1 MNEQD
6 KDIEILSKLES
17 DSIRM
22 EKDLDE
28 LPKPTEE
35 EIAVSRQIYENIYKK
50 LLSSDITSF
59 KPSLV
64 RENDPAKSY
73 LGYPYKVLEVLKED
87 NIDQARAKTLI
98 HHLPELKLCKPPLP
112 YTAKDLSSQRYL
124 SSFAVQEFVKGS
136 KIRATQ
142 ENRNQKKYSFVKGK
156 RALDRLILVPEIILF
171 QRAKNYCEDEQNKST
186 FDNQV
191 FYPSDITAKGDAR
204 SDTHKGQ
211 ILQSLGVQ
219 AVHKFAE
226 WLKSEQR
233 AIQAYIALSS
243 NIILIALGYS
253 IENDLFADRSN
264 VTKLKKAFDKSS
276 ISVCSVYS
284 SEYGSESVPSIQ
296 SGKSS
301 LLESPVVSGNKMI
314 GVKGKQSPQSQ
325 NLLSFNLAE
334 VKFMIEK
341 KLTKSRLHQLLEEV
355 GSIKSVEAKVKEAFV
370 EKTRQKHL
378 KLIGQQEADLKA
390 QLDKVQQKRK
400 EEETKVLDDDP
411 EVKEFIAPSKKVKK
425 LEEQDNFNRLCKL
438 MEDSQYEKITDRIE
452 GNQLIAHDLEN
463 EINKLRQELERVN
476 ADTNEAARLFSST
489 EFYEYL
495 NTIEKSRQCYKC
507 LQSEGYTFLVYSE
520 DCPHQLC
527 DKCANIQLDQV
538 ENKNYAVS
546 LVGYE
551 YLCLLCGSEASIAQ
565 RKVFGI
571 VMKRI

>member
-1 MNEQD
+1 
-6 KDIEILSKLES
+6 
-17 DSIRM
+17 M

-35 EIAVSRQIYENIYKK
+35 EIAVSRQIYENIYEK

-73 LGYPYKVLEVLKED
+73 LGYPYKVLELLKED

-98 HHLPELKLCKPPLP
+98 HHLPELKLCKPSLP
-112 YTAKDLSSQRYL
+112 STAKDLSSQRYL

-136 KIRATQ
+136 KIRAIQ
-142 ENRNQKKYSFVKGK
+142 ENRNQNKYSFVKGK

-171 QRAKNYCEDEQNKST
+171 ERAKNYCEDEKNKS
-186 FDNQV
+186 FFNNQV
-191 FYPSDITAKGDAR
+191 FHPSDITAEGDAR
-204 SDTHKGQ
+204 SDNLKGQ

-219 AVHKFAE
+219 AVQKFAE

-243 NIILIALGYS
+243 NIILIALGYP

-276 ISVCSVYS
+276 VSVCSVYS
-284 SEYGSESVPSIQ
+284 SESAPSIK

-301 LLESPVVSGNKMI
+301 LRESPVVSGHKMI
-314 GVKGKQSPQSQ
+314 SVEGKQSSQ

-334 VKFMIEK
+334 VKSMLEK
-341 KLTKSRLHQLLEEV
+341 KITKSRLQLLLEEID
-355 GSIKSVEAKVKEAFV
+355 SIKSVEAKAKEAFV

-400 EEETKVLDDDP
+400 EEEVKVLDDDP

-425 LEEQDNFNRLCKL
+425 LGEQDNFSRLCKL
-438 MEDSQYEKITDRIE
+438 MEDSQYEKLTDRIE
-452 GNQLIAHDLEN
+452 GNQLITHDLEN
-463 EINKLRQELERVN
+463 QINKLRQELERVN
-476 ADTNEAARLFSST
+476 ADTKEAALLFSST

-507 LQSEGYTFLVYSE
+507 LRSEGYTLLVYSE

-527 DKCANIQLDQV
+527 DNCANIQLDQV
-538 ENKNYAVS
+538 ENKNYAIN

>member
-1 MNEQD
+1 MNAEQEN
-6 KDIEILSKLES
+6 DIEMLSQLES
-17 DSIRM
+17 DSAKIL
-22 EKDLDE
+22 KDLDE

-35 EIAVSRQIYENIYKK
+35 EIAVSRQIYDNIYEK
-50 LLSSDITSF
+50 LLCSDITSF

-73 LGYPYKVLEVLKED
+73 LGYPYKVLELLKED

-98 HHLPELKLCKPPLP
+98 HHLPELKLCKPSLP
-112 YTAKDLSSQRYL
+112 SVAKDLSSQCYL
-124 SSFAVQEFVKGS
+124 SSFAVQEFVNGS
-136 KIRATQ
+136 KIRASQ
-142 ENRNQKKYSFVKGK
+142 ENRNQKYSFIKGK

-171 QRAKNYCEDEQNKST
+171 ERARNYCEDEQNKST
-186 FDNQV
+186 FNNKV
-191 FYPSDITAKGDAR
+191 FYPSDITAEGDAR
-204 SDTHKGQ
+204 SDTNKGQ

-219 AVHKFAE
+219 VVHKFAE

-233 AIQAYIALSS
+233 AIQAYVALSS
-243 NIILIALGYS
+243 NIILIALGYP
-253 IENDLFADRSN
+253 IEKDLFADRSN
-264 VTKLKKAFDKSS
+264 VIKLKKAFDKSS

-284 SEYGSESVPSIQ
+284 SEHGSELAPSIQ

-301 LLESPVVSGNKMI
+301 LRKSVE
-314 GVKGKQSPQSQ
+314 GKQSPQNQ

-334 VKFMIEK
+334 VKSMLEK
-341 KLTKSRLHQLLEEV
+341 KVTKSRLQQLLEEV
-355 GSIKSVEAKVKEAFV
+355 DSIKTIKAKVKEAFV

-378 KLIGQQEADLKA
+378 KLIDQQEADLKA
-390 QLDKVQQKRK
+390 QLDKVQEKRK
-400 EEETKVLDDDP
+400 EEEIKVLDDDP

-425 LEEQDNFNRLCKL
+425 LGEQDNFNRLCKL
-438 MEDSQYEKITDRIE
+438 MEDSQYEKLTDKIE

-463 EINKLRQELERVN
+463 QINKLRQELERVN

-495 NTIEKSRQCYKC
+495 NTIEKSRQCYNC
-507 LQSEGYTFLVYSE
+507 LQSEGHTFLVYSQ

-546 LVGYE
+546 LIGYE
-551 YLCLLCGSEASIAQ
+551 YLCLLCGNEVSIAQ

-571 VMKRI
+571 VIKKI

>member
-1 MNEQD
+1 MNLEQD

-17 DSIRM
+17 DSIKM

-35 EIAVSRQIYENIYKK
+35 EIAVSRQIYENIYEK

-73 LGYPYKVLEVLKED
+73 LGYPYKVLELLKED
-87 NIDQARAKTLI
+87 NVDQARAKTLI
-98 HHLPELKLCKPPLP
+98 HHLPELKLCKPSLP
-112 YTAKDLSSQRYL
+112 STAKDLSSQRYL

-136 KIRATQ
+136 KIRAIQ
-142 ENRNQKKYSFVKGK
+142 ENRNQNKYSFVKGK

-171 QRAKNYCEDEQNKST
+171 ERAKNYCEDEKNKS
-186 FDNQV
+186 FFNNQV
-191 FYPSDITAKGDAR
+191 FHPSDITAEGDAR
-204 SDTHKGQ
+204 SDNLKGQ

-219 AVHKFAE
+219 AVQKFAE

-243 NIILIALGYS
+243 NIILIALGYP

-276 ISVCSVYS
+276 VSVCSVYS
-284 SEYGSESVPSIQ
+284 SESAPSIK

-301 LLESPVVSGNKMI
+301 LRESPVVSGHKMI
-314 GVKGKQSPQSQ
+314 SVEGKQSSQ

-334 VKFMIEK
+334 VKSMLEK
-341 KLTKSRLHQLLEEV
+341 KITKSRLQLLLEEID
-355 GSIKSVEAKVKEAFV
+355 SIKSVEAKAKEAFV

-400 EEETKVLDDDP
+400 EEEIKVLDDDP

-425 LEEQDNFNRLCKL
+425 LGEQDNFSRLCKL
-438 MEDSQYEKITDRIE
+438 MEDSQYEKLTDRIE
-452 GNQLIAHDLEN
+452 GNQLITHDLEN
-463 EINKLRQELERVN
+463 QINKLRQELERVN
-476 ADTNEAARLFSST
+476 ADTKEAALLFSST

-507 LQSEGYTFLVYSE
+507 LRSEGYTLLVYSE

-527 DKCANIQLDQV
+527 DNCANIQLDQV
-538 ENKNYAVS
+538 ENKNYAIN

>member
-1 MNEQD
+1 
-6 KDIEILSKLES
+6 
-17 DSIRM
+17 
-22 EKDLDE
+22 
-28 LPKPTEE
+28 
-35 EIAVSRQIYENIYKK
+35 
-50 LLSSDITSF
+50 
-59 KPSLV
+59 
-64 RENDPAKSY
+64 
-73 LGYPYKVLEVLKED
+73 
-87 NIDQARAKTLI
+87 
-98 HHLPELKLCKPPLP
+98 
-112 YTAKDLSSQRYL
+112 
-124 SSFAVQEFVKGS
+124 
-136 KIRATQ
+136 
-142 ENRNQKKYSFVKGK
+142 
-156 RALDRLILVPEIILF
+156 
-171 QRAKNYCEDEQNKST
+171 
-186 FDNQV
+186 
-191 FYPSDITAKGDAR
+191 
-204 SDTHKGQ
+204 
-211 ILQSLGVQ
+211 
-219 AVHKFAE
+219 
-226 WLKSEQR
+226 
-233 AIQAYIALSS
+233 
-243 NIILIALGYS
+243 LIALGYP
-253 IENDLFADRSN
+253 IEKDLFADRSN
-264 VTKLKKAFDKSS
+264 VIKLKKAFDKSS

-400 EEETKVLDDDP
+400 EEEIKVLDDDP
-411 EVKEFIAPSKKVKK
+411 EVKEFVAPSKKVKK
-425 LEEQDNFNRLCKL
+425 LGEQDNFNRLCKL
-438 MEDSQYEKITDRIE
+438 MEDSQYEKLTDRIE
-452 GNQLIAHDLEN
+452 GNQLITHDLEN
-463 EINKLRQELERVN
+463 QINKLRQELERVN

-495 NTIEKSRQCYKC
+495 NTIEKSRQCYNC
-507 LQSEGYTFLVYSE
+507 LQSEGHTFLVYSQ

-546 LVGYE
+546 LIGYE
-551 YLCLLCGSEASIAQ
+551 YLCLLCGNEVSIAQ

-571 VMKRI
+571 VIKKI

>member
-1 MNEQD
+1 MNLEQD

-17 DSIRM
+17 DSIKM

-35 EIAVSRQIYENIYKK
+35 EIAVSRQIYENIYEK

-73 LGYPYKVLEVLKED
+73 LGYPYKVLELLKED
-87 NIDQARAKTLI
+87 NVDQARAKTLI
-98 HHLPELKLCKPPLP
+98 HHLPELKLCKPSLP
-112 YTAKDLSSQRYL
+112 STAKDLSSQRYL

-136 KIRATQ
+136 KIRAIQ
-142 ENRNQKKYSFVKGK
+142 ENRNQNKYSFVKGK

-171 QRAKNYCEDEQNKST
+171 ERAKNYCEDEKNKS
-186 FDNQV
+186 FFNNQV
-191 FYPSDITAKGDAR
+191 FHPSDITAEGDAR
-204 SDTHKGQ
+204 SDNLKGQ

-219 AVHKFAE
+219 AVQKFAE

-243 NIILIALGYS
+243 NIILIALGYP

-276 ISVCSVYS
+276 VSVCSVYS
-284 SEYGSESVPSIQ
+284 SESAPSIK

-301 LLESPVVSGNKMI
+301 LRESPVVSGHKMI
-314 GVKGKQSPQSQ
+314 SVEGKQSSQ

-334 VKFMIEK
+334 VKSMLEK
-341 KLTKSRLHQLLEEV
+341 KITKSRLQLLLEEID
-355 GSIKSVEAKVKEAFV
+355 SIKSVEAKAKEAFV

-520 DCPHQLC
+520 DCPHRLC
-527 DKCANIQLDQV
+527 DKCANIELDQIG
-538 ENKNYAVS
+538 NKNYAVS

>member
-1 MNEQD
+1 MDQD
-6 KDIEILSKLES
+6 NDIEMLSQLES
-17 DSIRM
+17 DSIQIL
-22 EKDLDE
+22 KDLDE
-28 LPKPTEE
+28 LPNPTEE

-98 HHLPELKLCKPPLP
+98 HHLPELKLCKPSLP
-112 YTAKDLSSQRYL
+112 STAKDLSSQRYL
-124 SSFAVQEFVKGS
+124 SSFAVQEFVRGS

-142 ENRNQKKYSFVKGK
+142 ENRNQKKYSFIKGK

-171 QRAKNYCEDEQNKST
+171 ERAKNYCEDEQNKST
-186 FDNQV
+186 FNNQV
-191 FYPSDITAKGDAR
+191 FYPSDITAEGNAR

-211 ILQSLGVQ
+211 ILKSLGVQ
-219 AVHKFAE
+219 VVHKFTE

-233 AIQAYIALSS
+233 AIQAYVALSS
-243 NIILIALGYS
+243 NIILIALGYP

-264 VTKLKKAFDKSS
+264 ITKLKKAFDKNTV
-276 ISVCSVYS
+276 SVCSVYS
-284 SEYGSESVPSIQ
+284 SELDSESAPSIQ

-301 LLESPVVSGNKMI
+301 LRKSSVLSDGKMMRI
-314 GVKGKQSPQSQ
+314 EGKQSPQSQ

-334 VKFMIEK
+334 VKSMLEK
-341 KLTKSRLHQLLEEV
+341 KVTKPRLQQLLEEV
-355 GSIKSVEAKVKEAFV
+355 DSIKSVEAKVKEAFV

-390 QLDKVQQKRK
+390 QLDKVQEKRK
-400 EEETKVLDDDP
+400 EEEVKVLDDDP

-425 LEEQDNFNRLCKL
+425 LGEQDNFNRLCKL
-438 MEDSQYEKITDRIE
+438 MEDSQYEKLTDRIE
-452 GNQLIAHDLEN
+452 GNQLITHDLEN
-463 EINKLRQELERVN
+463 QINKLRQELERVN
-476 ADTNEAARLFSST
+476 AETNEAARLFTLT

-507 LQSEGYTFLVYSE
+507 LQSEGHTFLVYSE

-538 ENKNYAVS
+538 EDKNYAVS

-551 YLCLLCGSEASIAQ
+551 YLCMLCGSEASIAQ

-571 VMKRI
+571 VIKKI

>member
-1 MNEQD
+1 MEQD
-6 KDIEILSKLES
+6 NDIEILSQLES
-17 DSIRM
+17 DSIKIV
-22 EKDLDE
+22 KDLDK

-35 EIAVSRQIYENIYKK
+35 EIAVSRQIYDNIYEK

-87 NIDQARAKTLI
+87 NIDQARAKILI
-98 HHLPELKLCKPPLP
+98 HHLPELKLCKPSLP
-112 YTAKDLSSQRYL
+112 SAAKDLSSQRYL

-142 ENRNQKKYSFVKGK
+142 ENRNQKYSFIKGK

-171 QRAKNYCEDEQNKST
+171 ERAKNYCEDKQNKST
-186 FDNQV
+186 FNNQV
-191 FYPSDITAKGDAR
+191 FYPSDITAEGDAR
-204 SDTHKGQ
+204 SDTNKGQ

-219 AVHKFAE
+219 AVHKFKE

-233 AIQAYIALSS
+233 AIQAYVALSS
-243 NIILIALGYS
+243 NIILIALGYP
-253 IENDLFADRSN
+253 IEKDLFADRSS

-276 ISVCSVYS
+276 VSVCSVYS
-284 SEYGSESVPSIQ
+284 SERGSESAPSIQ

-301 LLESPVVSGNKMI
+301 LRKSVE
-314 GVKGKQSPQSQ
+314 GKQSPQNQ

-334 VKFMIEK
+334 VKSMLEK
-341 KLTKSRLHQLLEEV
+341 KVTKSRLQQLLEEV
-355 GSIKSVEAKVKEAFV
+355 DSIKTIKAKVKEAFV

-378 KLIGQQEADLKA
+378 KLIDQQEADLKA
-390 QLDKVQQKRK
+390 QLDKVQEKRK
-400 EEETKVLDDDP
+400 EEEIKVLDDDP

-425 LEEQDNFNRLCKL
+425 LGEQDNFNRLCKL
-438 MEDSQYEKITDRIE
+438 MEDSQYEKLTDRIE

-463 EINKLRQELERVN
+463 QINKLRQELERVN
-476 ADTNEAARLFSST
+476 ADTNEAAHLFSST
-489 EFYEYL
+489 EFYDYL

-507 LQSEGYTFLVYSE
+507 LKSEGHTFLVYSE

-551 YLCLLCGSEASIAQ
+551 YLCLLCGGAASIAQ
-565 RKVFGI
+565 RKVSGI
-571 VMKRI
+571 VIKKI